1 MVVRA
6 AKTEATVG
14 SRLGASM
21 LLPSPSPLWGGWRAI
36 RASSMR
42 YGEPGGGDR
51 EKVGKTP
58 TPFATLRAANDPP
71 HKGEGKKQSALAA
84 RGPLRRLDARRAAAA
99 GGAVEVI
106 EKFTKHI
113 EMIAARRL
121 AADRTQHGM
130 KRVHQWPPK

>member
-21 LLPSPSPLWGGWRAI
+21 SLPSPSPLWVGWRAI

-71 HKGEGKKQSALAA
+71 HQGGGKKQSALAA

-99 GGAVEVI
+99 GGAGGGVGE
-106 EKFTKHI
+106 FTKQHR
-113 EMIAARRL
+113 MSGGGRRAA
-121 AADRTQHGM
+121 
-130 KRVHQWPPK
+130 